1 MLTFDNKKF
10 SNDLRANVYHS
21 GTDKIK
27 YREISDATG
36 ISKFGVW
43 NILNNA
49 AIPQL
54 NTFAAI
60 CSWMGKE
67 PNDYFVNN
75 N

>member
-36 ISKFGVW
+36 ISKFGIW
-43 NILNNA
+43 NILNNKV
-49 AIPQL
+49 IPQIS
-54 NTFAAI
+54 TFAAL
-60 CSWMGKE
+60 CEYMKKE
-67 PNDYFVNN
+67 PKDYFIKN
-75 N
+75 